1 VKEIPKALLCRDAT
15 SYNMVERVAVKEIP
29 KALLCRDATSYNMV
43 ERVNGRPRI

>member
-1 VKEIPKALLCRDAT
+1 
-15 SYNMVERVAVKEIP
+15 MVERVAVKEIP